1 MTRLFH
7 SIDRITQELLVHA
20 LFFALDAVVVFAL
33 PYDGARRAEV
43 VARDQNSTTMTFY
56 DKYPR

>member
-1 MTRLFH
+1 M
-7 SIDRITQELLVHA
+7 HA